1 MDDMLE
7 AEIRCFLS
15 TTKKAIR
22 YYSHCPVTIEPVLL
36 HNLWKWIAWV
46 LVKKFRA
53 GIPAGPAAH
62 AGHAIDHHIH
72 LISSRSIGI
81 HIVGRDHK
89 GNEYCCSLAKA
100 QSQAI
105 NISSERDFLFFC
117 ISAWRYA
124 GTGMPGKLS
133 NRDYCWIK
141 SSVIFDLRCWCV
153 YPVPICTKLI
163 NSCKLQFKFTLGL
176 IIWRNFKLPFVI
188 TTTIWY
194 QWHGYGQMVMGM
206 QYINA
211 RTVGE
216 KCRRETA
223 PARGNGSPLLTNL
236 ILPV

>member
-1 MDDMLE
+1 MICTGQRSDASSVQQRRQSGTIPTARSPLNLY
-7 AEIRCFLS
+7 CS
-15 TTKKAIR
+15 TICENE
-22 YYSHCPVTIEPVLL
+22 SHGFWSKSSGQVFQQAPQLTQAMRSIITFIWLVPG
-36 HNLWKWIAWV
+36 V
-46 LVKKFRA
+46 LV
-53 GIPAGPAAH
+53 
-62 AGHAIDHHIH
+62 
-72 LISSRSIGI
+72 I
-81 HIVGRDHK
+81 HIIGWDHK

-105 NISSERDFLFFC
+105 NISGERDFLFFC

-163 NSCKLQFKFTLGL
+163 NSCKLQFKFALGL